1 MLNKILD
8 KVMRLVNDVNQRK
21 TIGFIAMRGLS
32 VISNYIF
39 SLLLI
44 NFLVSRL
51 WCFCRSTINLMI
63 LCVLLKFGI
72 DVHFVKIFS
81 DFKSI
86 GVPIWIQK
94 LERKVFIYQL

>member
-1 MLNKILD
+1 MLNKILL
-8 KVMRLVNDVNQRK
+8 KAIHLVNDVNQRK
-21 TIGFIAMRGLS
+21 TIYFVAMRGLS

-44 NFLVSRL
+44 KLFSSQDYGVFVEALS
-51 WCFCRSTINLMI
+51 ILMI

-81 DFKSI
+81 DFKAN
-86 GVPIWIQK
+86 GVPRWTQK
-94 LERKVFIYQL
+94 LERKVF